1 MSLEGDLLMPPRGP
15 LKWGWFSKV
24 ISALAQRLK
33 IISPNGSVHVSPT
46 PSGYSLR
53 AAESAQTPPET
64 TAWIITPAGLNRYS
78 CFGGNVAILDNAIS
92 ILSHEVEDT
101 FISAL
106 EGQIIAVR
114 IQLELQGIAAT
125 RTPIFN
131 EAFSIGDVEFLE
143 NPEIV
148 AVGLSEFTNAQSVL
162 PQSRSEGTI
171 YVPLGII
178 KGGRVIQWA
187 PTTNCVVLL
196 LHQQFLISFV

>member
-64 TAWIITPAGLNRYS
+64 TAWIITPAGFNRYS
-78 CFGGNVAILDNAIS
+78 CFGGNVAIGGSTS

-101 FISAL
+101 IISAS
-106 EGQIIAVR
+106 EGEIIAVR
-114 IQLELQGIAAT
+114 IQLQLQGTAAT

-131 EAFSIGDVEFLE
+131 EAFAIGDVEFLE

-148 AVGLSEFTNAQSVL
+148 AVSLFDFTDAQSVL

-187 PTTNCVVLL
+187 PTTNCVVSLS
-196 LHQQFLISFV
+196 HQQFLISFV

>member
-33 IISPNGSVHVSPT
+33 IISPGGSVQVSPT

-53 AAESAQTPPET
+53 AAEAGETPPET
-64 TAWIITPAGLNRYS
+64 TAWIITPIGANRYS
-78 CFGGNVAILDNAIS
+78 CFGGNVKIGAGIS
-92 ILSHEVEDT
+92 ILEHEVEDT
-101 FISAL
+101 IISTSD
-106 EGQIIAVR
+106 GNIIAVR
-114 IQLELQGIAAT
+114 VQIELQGTAVT

-131 EAFSIGDVEFLE
+131 EAFSIGDVEFLST
-143 NPEIV
+143 PEIV
-148 AVGLSEFTNAQSVL
+148 AVSLFDFTDAQSVL

-178 KGGRVIQWA
+178 KGGRVRQWA
-187 PTTNCVVLL
+187 PTTNCVIGLS
-196 LHQQFLISFV
+196 HQEFFITFV